1 MPMITFREISSPV
14 AFPAPIKFPFKVRI
28 VSSAEVYSERSQF
41 TNNDAKSSILSLSFN
56 ASFPLIIKGS
66 SFLNSSC
73 DVPLSILISL
83 IGIYS
88 FNSVSE
94 DILFPVMVSS
104 SKPTQFPTAA
114 LFNSRNNNLTYLPM
128 IG

>member
-1 MPMITFREISSPV
+1 MITFREISSPV